1 MDNAS
6 IYSLEAGAP
15 QAKRGYNSA
24 RENTRADSINRPTA
38 TGERRTPVH
47 RRLNLLVRPLKSVP
61 LPVRVLLAALLLVGG
76 MFGALPILGFW
87 MIPLALLILS
97 LDFRWARR
105 GYLGII
111 LWFRRRKQRK
121 LAAAKEARGGAR

>member
-1 MDNAS
+1 MPLAAAS
-6 IYSLEAGAP
+6 
-15 QAKRGYNSA
+15 KRIIQQ
-24 RENTRADSINRPTA
+24 TPF
-38 TGERRTPVH
+38 TGDPVH

-61 LPVRVLLAALLLVGG
+61 LPVRVILAALLLVGG
-76 MFGALPILGFW
+76 MLGALPILGFW

-111 LWFRRRKQRK
+111 LWFRRRRRQRQST
-121 LAAAKEARGGAR
+121 ETTRDGDGRGGDGLSGDGRGDERL

>member
-1 MDNAS
+1 M
-6 IYSLEAGAP
+6 
-15 QAKRGYNSA
+15 
-24 RENTRADSINRPTA
+24 
-38 TGERRTPVH
+38 H

-61 LPVRVLLAALLLVGG
+61 LPVRVILAALLLVGG
-76 MFGALPILGFW
+76 MLGALPILGFW

-111 LWFRRRKQRK
+111 LWFRRRRRQRQSTETTRDGDSRDSDG
-121 LAAAKEARGGAR
+121 LSGDGRGDERL

>member
-1 MDNAS
+1 M
-6 IYSLEAGAP
+6 
-15 QAKRGYNSA
+15 
-24 RENTRADSINRPTA
+24 
-38 TGERRTPVH
+38 H

-61 LPVRVLLAALLLVGG
+61 LPVRVILAALLLVGG
-76 MFGALPILGFW
+76 MLGALPILGFW

-111 LWFRRRKQRK
+111 LWFRRRRRQRQST
-121 LAAAKEARGGAR
+121 ETTRDGDCRGGDGLSGDDRGDQGL

>member
-1 MDNAS
+1 
-6 IYSLEAGAP
+6 
-15 QAKRGYNSA
+15 
-24 RENTRADSINRPTA
+24 
-38 TGERRTPVH
+38 VH

-61 LPVRVLLAALLLVGG
+61 LPVRVILAALLLVGG
-76 MFGALPILGFW
+76 MLGALPILGFW

-111 LWFRRRKQRK
+111 LWFRRRRQRQST
-121 LAAAKEARGGAR
+121 ETTRDGDGRDGDGISGDDRGDKGL